1 MEAFESK
8 NRRISNAY
16 FNYALDRIDDK
27 DLYTATIFLK
37 KSLIY
42 NKKNIDSRNLLG
54 LIFYRQGEV
63 VDALYQWIVSKNFD
77 NKNNLAVEYID
88 NFQNDP
94 ESKKLL
100 SSIKYVNA
108 ALDDI
113 DMDRTDLAIMHLLKA
128 LELNNNNV
136 KALTLLGLI
145 HIKNQDHVKAGNYLL
160 KAQKIDKGNF
170 LINKYMNYVLAN
182 TKKSE
187 VKEKRLES
195 IYSIKKL
202 EDDDAILPKRY
213 IKISTNQ
220 KIFFVVVGVFIG
232 IMAYHTI
239 VMPRIRQNINTD
251 ANNQIVEYADRL
263 SDQNKTIRD
272 INIEVEQLR
281 TENNEANV
289 KLRAYEEQ
297 NRLFTTQYETLND
310 IIRLFDGGYI
320 SQAARE
326 YVNLD
331 KENIT
336 DDTLVDLY
344 NQAKSRIEGLG
355 AKRLTE
361 LGTES
366 WNAANKAQAINYY
379 QLSLSINPNDPE
391 TMFLLARLYQ
401 SMGRGTDANPLF
413 DKVIAEHPDTSYA
426 RRSREARGY

>member
-16 FNYALDRIDDK
+16 FNYALDRVEDK

-63 VDALYQWIVSKNFD
+63 VNALYQWIVSKNFD
-77 NKNNLAVEYID
+77 NKNNIATSYID
-88 NFQNDP
+88 SFQNDP
-94 ESKKLL
+94 DSKKLL
-100 SSIKYVNA
+100 GSIKYVNS

-128 LELNNNNV
+128 LELNGSNV
-136 KALTLLGLI
+136 KALTILGLI
-145 HIKNQDHVKAGNYLL
+145 HIKNQDHIKAGNYLL

-232 IMAYHTI
+232 ILAYHTI

-251 ANNQIVEYADRL
+251 ANTQIVEYADKL

-366 WNAANKAQAINYY
+366 WNAANKNQAVNYY

-401 SMGRGTDANPLF
+401 SMGRSVDANPLF

-426 RRSREARGY
+426 KRSREARGY

>member
-281 TENNEANV
+281 TENNEASV

>member
-1 MEAFESK
+1 MEAFVSR
-8 NRRISNAY
+8 NRRISNTY
-16 FNYALDRIDDK
+16 YNYALDRLDDK
-27 DLYTATIFLK
+27 DLYAATLFLK
-37 KSLIY
+37 KSLVY

-54 LIFYRQGEV
+54 LIFYHQGEV
-63 VDALYQWIVSKNFD
+63 VQALCQWIISRDFDKEKNP
-77 NKNNLAVEYID
+77 AVEYI
-88 NFQNDP
+88 NRFQNDAD
-94 ESKKLL
+94 SKNLL
-100 SSIKYVNA
+100 SSIKYYNS

-113 DMDRTDLAIMHLLKA
+113 EVDRTDLAIMHLLKA
-128 LELNNNNV
+128 IELNSNNV

-145 HIKNQDHVKAGNYLL
+145 YIKTKDHVKAGNYLL

-170 LINKYMNYVLAN
+170 IINRYMNYVLQN
-182 TKKSE
+182 TKKAE

-195 IYSIKKL
+195 VYSIKKL

-213 IKISTNQ
+213 IKLTTNQ
-220 KIFFVVVGVFIG
+220 KIFFVVLGIFVGSL
-232 IMAYHTI
+232 AYHTI
-239 VMPRIRQNINTD
+239 IMPRIRQNINIE
-251 ANNQIVEYADRL
+251 ANNQIVEYADKV

-281 TENNEANV
+281 NENNEANI

-320 SQAARE
+320 SQAARA

-336 DDTLVDLY
+336 DDSLVDLY

-355 AKRLTE
+355 TKRLTE

-366 WNAANKAQAINYY
+366 WNAGNKTQAVNYY
-379 QLSLSINPNDPE
+379 QLSLSINPDDPE

-401 SMGRGTDANPLF
+401 SMGRSTDANPLF
-413 DKVIAEHPDTSYA
+413 DKIIAEHPDTSYA
-426 RRSREARGY
+426 RRSSEARGY